1 MADITLSHITPQ
13 HFFETVRLLKMQEH
27 RIYIGVDSI
36 EVRFKQKRFES
47 KEETDKRLEQL
58 EHFMLLELYE
68 MVDIEQTSVDWIDVT
83 YSAHIDSESIQKQL
97 ISFFQN
103 IHLGQTRRTR
113 HNKEYDTTAEWNSGS
128 EHRILKVYLKGNES
142 PRTA

>member
-1 MADITLSHITPQ
+1 MANITLSHITPK

-58 EHFMLLELYE
+58 EHFMLFLQEIINSNIPIDLDEFIY
-68 MVDIEQTSVDWIDVT
+68 TYNRSV
-83 YSAHIDSESIQKQL
+83 
-97 ISFFQN
+97 
-103 IHLGQTRRTR
+103 RRGFYR
-113 HNKEYDTTAEWNSGS
+113 
-128 EHRILKVYLKGNES
+128 R
-142 PRTA
+142 

>member
-58 EHFMLLELYE
+58 EHFMLFLQEIIIMKFKKDYKKPSTTSKNHQVKSSTELASTTKLRLYLDNDSLIN
-68 MVDIEQTSVDWIDVT
+68 VFTILVISHNVFADYVT
-83 YSAHIDSESIQKQL
+83 IRSA
-97 ISFFQN
+97 
-103 IHLGQTRRTR
+103 
-113 HNKEYDTTAEWNSGS
+113 
-128 EHRILKVYLKGNES
+128 V
-142 PRTA
+142 